1 MKVLSFLFLDPPPA
15 EALHH
20 LVVSLLVV
28 VGLVSTLAAG
38 VRVLFVRP
46 LLAVGISGGWF
57 LLGRGRPHEGSDDAR
72 LLEDEPEVP
81 RPQHQVDEAKSL
93 EKRRCEKKMMLL
105 DNPVS
110 PIDLTK

>member
-1 MKVLSFLFLDPPPA
+1 MVFNSWT
-15 EALHH
+15 LHQPGHSDH

-38 VRVLFVRP
+38 VRVLFVCP

-57 LLGRGRPHEGSDDAR
+57 LLGRRRPHEGSDDAR
-72 LLEDEPEVP
+72 LLEDKPEVP

-93 EKRRCEKKMMLL
+93 EKRRCGKKR
-105 DNPVS
+105 
-110 PIDLTK
+110 